1 APCNTARRA
10 SFASKQILQPK
21 RDRVSGHAGASPR
34 RKGDPGLYAANATVG
49 GISTSYTTLRWREVV
64 VDDEQDAKAIDMALP
79 QRAAR

>member
-1 APCNTARRA
+1 MDVIA
-10 SFASKQILQPK
+10 LM
-21 RDRVSGHAGASPR
+21 R

-79 QRAAR
+79 QRAAW

>member
-1 APCNTARRA
+1 MSDTKQPIPNV
-10 SFASKQILQPK
+10 SIFAE
-21 RDRVSGHAGASPR
+21 RGAEMDVIALMR

-79 QRAAR
+79 KRAAR